1 MRSLFGNDRSCDLE
15 DFLQILQLHALDCIG
30 HVTPGAVLVKIIG
43 EGEIEVGQVLPLD
56 HDVLL
61 AWLCDD
67 REDSVSNRAIVDWLG
82 DIFCWGL
89 ATYGLR
95 NCSDLDDFPT
105 EGGHFD
111 VQDGAFPPHIA
122 SDWAVV
128 HFRVDFLEWHWFVV
142 FVKDLQAIGCCES
155 QRPVIECAFDFDGA
169 FECPWVWVEQDDG
182 DLFRCISFGFWNRD
196 IDFRGE

>member
-1 MRSLFGNDRSCDLE
+1 M
-15 DFLQILQLHALDCIG
+15 
-30 HVTPGAVLVKIIG
+30 
-43 EGEIEVGQVLPLD
+43 PLD

-142 FVKDLQAIGCCES
+142 FVKDLRQSLFASRSGLY
-155 QRPVIECAFDFDGA
+155 RCAFDFDGA
-169 FECPWVWVEQDDG
+169 LNVLGFRLRSKMYAFSGAYPSGFGTVILIFVESDCSAAKIRF
-182 DLFRCISFGFWNRD
+182 LAVCVVPLSWSF
-196 IDFRGE
+196 